1 MCVFFF
7 NKDVL
12 PRLLFFRRK
21 TIGIR
26 HVLCAVPRKMNCVAG
41 AACIQWFVLPWKC
54 IVLSEMQISWEKFV
68 HYALPVRNEHFIYRK
83 VNHFHVAVGAF
94 FFFVSQMFDKL
105 FAMNQFGWF
114 TAVDLGLFVC
124 MWNADNSVVIPPDR
138 NKLENKIVES
148 ELSSVILDKWKE
160 AFNYERFVRIDLY
173 FQNENSPCTCV
184 RTYVRNTCGESE
196 SESFYCIWKRRAIK
210 NILWKCRNTHCK
222 IFDINNEKRPLN
234 IELVFGCPRRSFF
247 WFCVRFEFDLFPRKS

>member
-41 AACIQWFVLPWKC
+41 AACIQWFVFALEMYCSERNANFVGKICSLCASCAKWTFY
-54 IVLSEMQISWEKFV
+54 LSKSKSFSCGSWCV
-68 HYALPVRNEHFIYRK
+68 
-83 VNHFHVAVGAF
+83 

-234 IELVFGCPRRSFF
+234 IELVFGCPRRCFF
-247 WFCVRFEFDLFPRKS
+247 ESDLFPRKS